1 MKLQGGGCW
10 RGNSKYGQMIPQQ
23 DYYSNM
29 KDIISFSLLLGAF
42 IIASAFLHWLVQVS
56 GLNGFASFLIY
67 CLPLLGVISYTTC
80 AQDESFLQSLKR
92 NAFWGYSFILSI
104 SGLAWLI

>member
-1 MKLQGGGCW
+1 
-10 RGNSKYGQMIPQQ
+10 MIPQQ

-56 GLNGFASFLIY
+56 GLDGFPAFLLSCI
-67 CLPLLGVISYTTC
+67 PLLGVISYTTC
-80 AQDESFLQSLKR
+80 APGESFLQSMKR
-92 NAFWGYSFILSI
+92 NAFWGFSFILPI
-104 SGLAWLI
+104 AGLAWLI